1 MTDSNLPDNKSPNI
15 QSIIEI
21 YIYILATVQTVLF
34 VNMIIYEFNRLFLDK
49 DLKVITLLH
58 ERKNNINFWFMLLT
72 AILMAYL
79 FNPFTSTPE
88 ISISGNLKSVLF
100 SAATIQI
107 LFILTHE
114 DLKGTY

>member
-1 MTDSNLPDNKSPNI
+1 MNDSNLPGNKSSNI
-15 QSIIEI
+15 QSFIEI

-49 DLKVITLLH
+49 DLKVITLLQ

>member
-1 MTDSNLPDNKSPNI
+1 MKDSNLPDNKSTDI
-15 QSIIEI
+15 QSIVEI
-21 YIYILATVQTVLF
+21 YIYVLATVQTVLF
-34 VNMIIYEFNRLFLDK
+34 VNMLIYEFNRFFLDK

-58 ERKNNINFWFMLLT
+58 DRKNNINFWFMLLT

-79 FNPFTSTPE
+79 FNPFIAPE

-114 DLKGTY
+114 DLKGSY

>member
-1 MTDSNLPDNKSPNI
+1 MNDTNLPGNKSTDV
-15 QSIIEI
+15 QSLVEI
-21 YIYILATVQTVLF
+21 YIYVLATVQTVLF
-34 VNMIIYEFNRLFLDK
+34 INMLIYEFNRLFLDK

-72 AILMAYL
+72 ALLMAYL
-79 FNPFTSTPE
+79 FNPFSSNPE

-107 LFILTHE
+107 IFILTHE

>member
-1 MTDSNLPDNKSPNI
+1 MNDTNLPGNKSTDV
-15 QSIIEI
+15 QSLVEI
-21 YIYILATVQTVLF
+21 YIYVLATVQTVLF
-34 VNMIIYEFNRLFLDK
+34 VNMLIYEFNRLFLDK

-72 AILMAYL
+72 AVLMAYL
-79 FNPFTSTPE
+79 FNPFTSSPE

-114 DLKGTY
+114 DLKGSY